1 MVKGF
6 DIPGSAFDN
15 IKCEPCSIGKSTKL
29 PFKDSTTT
37 YEKPMELVSMDVMG
51 PFTPPTYGG
60 GKYVAT
66 YIDHYTSYSI
76 IKILKDKKEVT
87 SITKET
93 LKYMETQSGQTLKAI
108 RTDRGLEYLNNELY
122 TYLKDKGVMPQA
134 TMAYT
139 HEQNGTAERLNLTLL
154 FKAIPMLSASGLDL
168 EAWGEALNTAN
179 TVRNYSP
186 SSGKDKTPH
195 EAFFGSKPDIS
206 VLRAFGSTAFVHIPK
221 ERRESKLLPRAEKG
235 IMVGYPEYGKG
246 YRILMPDGG
255 IVMSRHVTFDES
267 KILASTGFKEHYASL
282 VPDYLKPKENANKTN
297 TNPSSAFDPFDTEE
311 VEDTPDIEPSTGHSD
326 NTPAPNGPPEDDSSD
341 NYEPVGAGDPTSNT
355 SAPAS
360 NQVLRHSTRAPAPRR
375 VFRHIDSYPSFF
387 TSSLFTPG
395 VFEPSTYEEA
405 IASPDAPKWMAAM
418 EEEMAALMANNTWS
432 IIEDVPS
439 YAKPIDTRWVFKVK
453 IDANGSVERY
463 KARLVAKG
471 FKQIEGVD
479 YNEVFAP
486 VSKYTTL
493 RAALSVAATK
503 GYIIN
508 QVDVKNAFVQG
519 SLKEEVYINLPSG
532 FTTTKPVR
540 LNKALY
546 GLKQAPRAWHEVLN
560 AKLINLGFKPSSADA
575 SLFIKGTSYLVVY
588 VDDIL
593 VITPTEAEWHNFE
606 GAFSKAFDIRTF
618 PSVTSYLGIQF
629 FRDATG
635 IKLTHENFIKTLI
648 SKYDMEDA
656 KPRTTPMS
664 VHTKLTKDDGTPL
677 DVHKFPYSSLV
688 GALLFLAS
696 TTRPDIAFT
705 VSALSRYMATP
716 TIGHWETAKRV
727 LRYLSSTAT
736 TGLFFEKCSSF
747 DFKAFCDADY
757 AADVSTRRS
766 TTGFIFLLNG
776 TAISWSSK
784 LQKTVALST
793 SEAEYMAAAAAI
805 KEALWLKTLFTD
817 LSVPLTGPFNL
828 YVDNQAALK
837 ILRNP
842 VTTPRSKHIDVLYHF
857 ARERVMSGDIAV
869 SYVESAHNLA
879 DVFTKPLP
887 PVKHTACCTGFGML

>member
-1 MVKGF
+1 VGTSLN
-6 DIPGSAFDN
+6 P
-15 IKCEPCSIGKSTKL
+15 
-29 PFKDSTTT
+29 
-37 YEKPMELVSMDVMG
+37 KP
-51 PFTPPTYGG
+51 T
-60 GKYVAT
+60 A
-66 YIDHYTSYSI
+66 
-76 IKILKDKKEVT
+76 
-87 SITKET
+87 
-93 LKYMETQSGQTLKAI
+93 A
-108 RTDRGLEYLNNELY
+108 LY
-122 TYLKDKGVMPQA
+122 
-134 TMAYT
+134 
-139 HEQNGTAERLNLTLL
+139 
-154 FKAIPMLSASGLDL
+154 
-168 EAWGEALNTAN
+168 
-179 TVRNYSP
+179 
-186 SSGKDKTPH
+186 
-195 EAFFGSKPDIS
+195 
-206 VLRAFGSTAFVHIPK
+206 
-221 ERRESKLLPRAEKG
+221 PRAE
-235 IMVGYPEYGKG
+235 
-246 YRILMPDGG
+246 
-255 IVMSRHVTFDES
+255 T
-267 KILASTGFKEHYASL
+267 
-282 VPDYLKPKENANKTN
+282 NKTN